1 MKGKHILNLPMRND
15 CGPVTIGETLRAM
28 LRNLIIEA
36 DSFSGKRP
44 LGNSGWHAD
53 FAVALIDAGV
63 VEGVVDSDGE
73 PDDYDWK
80 QVDKALLK
88 AVEAVF
94 K

>member
-1 MKGKHILNLPMRND
+1 MNGKNILALPMRD
-15 CGPVTIGETLRAM
+15 ADAETIGDWLKEALQ
-28 LRNLIIEA
+28 NLIIEA

-53 FAVALIDAGV
+53 FAVALIDAKV

-80 QVDKALLK
+80 EIDKALLA
-88 AVEAVF
+88 AVEEVF